1 MSEFL
6 RILLLC
12 LLPAGGNFGGG
23 LLAEFIR
30 TPPRV
35 INYALHGAAGI
46 ILAVVS
52 IELMPKAIEGA
63 ARAAWVVIVA
73 FAVGGLFN
81 MGIEWA
87 IEGYKA
93 RSGGQ
98 GAAGPWMVY
107 VAVASD
113 LFSDGL
119 MLGAG
124 SAVSPGLALLLAVGQ
139 LPADIPEGFAAI
151 ASFKTAGVSRRKRLL
166 LSASFTLPIL
176 LGATIS
182 YWLLRG
188 QAEMFKLAGL
198 AFVGGLIMVG
208 AVEDMM
214 REAQRKAAD
223 DRLSTLS
230 VIGGYVLFAF
240 LAAYLD

>member
-6 RILLLC
+6 PILLLC
-12 LLPAGGNFGGG
+12 LLPAGGNFAGG
-23 LLAEFIR
+23 LLAEYVP
-30 TPPRV
+30 TTPRV

-63 ARAAWVVIVA
+63 GGAAWVVIVA
-73 FAVGGLFN
+73 FAAGGLFN
-81 MGIEWA
+81 MAIEWG
-87 IEGYKA
+87 IEGYRA

-124 SAVSPGLALLLAVGQ
+124 SAVSPGLALLLALGQ
-139 LPADIPEGFAAI
+139 LPADLPEGFAAI
-151 ASFKTAGVSRRKRLL
+151 ASFKSAGVSRRKRLL
-166 LSASFTLPIL
+166 LSASFTIPIL
-176 LGATIS
+176 IGAAVS
-182 YWLLRG
+182 FWVLRG
-188 QAEMFKLAGL
+188 QADVFKLAGL
-198 AFVGGLIMVG
+198 AFVAGLIMIG

-214 REAQRKAAD
+214 REAQSKMAD
-223 DRLSTLS
+223 DRLSTLF

-240 LAAYLD
+240 LAAYVG